1 MVNESRYLIRVI
13 CQRKNWVGQVLRRD
27 GLLKDMLEERMLGK
41 KRQGRPRTGL
51 MNEHMKGSFEK

>member
-1 MVNESRYLIRVI
+1 MVNESRYMIRVI

-51 MNEHMKGSFEK
+51 IDERMEGSFEK